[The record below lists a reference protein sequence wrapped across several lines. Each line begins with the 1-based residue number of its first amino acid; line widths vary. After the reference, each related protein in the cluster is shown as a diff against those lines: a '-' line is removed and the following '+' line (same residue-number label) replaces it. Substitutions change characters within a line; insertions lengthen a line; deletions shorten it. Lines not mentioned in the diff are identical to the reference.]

1 MRYVE
6 CDINAGNFIDSYRNI
21 GYSIETAITDVI
33 DNSIFAQATEI
44 HVDMIWDPYG
54 TKEPFVRISDN
65 GIGMT
70 DEELHEAMR
79 LACRSPLAIRDSDDL
94 GRFGLGLKSASFSQ
108 CRRFTVI
115 SRKDT
120 DIACK
125 QWDIDQIKDKGFQLI
140 DCTPS
145 EIGLDDSIPEE
156 SGTVVVWQNLDH
168 LNIPN
173 ELDPGKK
180 DRLWTD
186 VLKRVH
192 THIQITYG
200 DFKNKITF
208 FFNGNPVKLW
218 SPFAIEGANI
228 TTDEEIPFEESSV
241 RVRTYIL
248 PKTMSPEETN
258 MIPFE
263 KSMNEMQGFY
273 VYRNKRLIKY
283 GGWLNLQKMENKEA
297 FRLARI
303 RLDIDNSMD
312 DAWQIDV
319 KKENAVCP
327 PALVDKLA
335 SYAKQARTDSRKIF
349 RSKGRTL
356 KRKSENS
363 KSTFLWAYGSKDG
376 KAYYEINRANPLI
389 KSFNDGLDD
398 DQQKSFQLLL
408 KAIENHIPV
417 MSILE
422 TESSSG
428 GAYVDNHPSSEIG
441 DKELADTF
449 ESLIESCMRYDG
461 LSLNEAI
468 EFISSTE
475 PFTSHIETVDNV
487 IRKIKG
493 SQT

>member
-44 HVDMIWDPYG
+44 KVDMIWDPYG
-54 TKEPFVRISDN
+54 SKEPFVRISDN

-79 LACRSPLAIRDSDDL
+79 LACRSPLSVRDSRDL

-115 SRKDT
+115 SRIKEG
-120 DIACK
+120 IACK

-145 EIGLDDSIPEE
+145 EIGLDDSIPK
-156 SGTVVVWQNLDH
+156 GTGTTVVWQNMDH
-168 LNIPN
+168 LNIPD
-173 ELDPGKK
+173 ELSPEKK
-180 DRLWTD
+180 DRLWTEI
-186 VLKRVH
+186 LKKVY

-208 FFNGNPVKLW
+208 LFNGNTIKLW
-218 SPFAIEGANI
+218 SPFAIEGVNI
-228 TTDEEIPFEESSV
+228 TTDEEIPFVNGFV

-248 PKTMSPEETN
+248 PKTMSVEDMNTATLG
-258 MIPFE
+258 

-273 VYRNKRLIKY
+273 VYRSNRLIKY
-283 GGWLNLQKMENKEA
+283 GGWLDLQKMENKEA

-327 PALVDKLA
+327 PALVDKLV

-356 KRKSENS
+356 RRKAEDN
-363 KSTFLWAYGSKDG
+363 KSTFLWTYGSKDG
-376 KAYYEINRANPLI
+376 KAYYEINRTNPLI
-389 KSFNDGLDD
+389 KAFNDGLDD
-398 DQQKSFQLLL
+398 DQQRSFQLLL

-422 TESSSG
+422 TESVSG
-428 GAYVDNHPSSEIG
+428 GNYVENHPTFEIT
-441 DKELADTF
+441 DKEIADTF
-449 ESLIESCMRYDG
+449 ESLVESSTRCDG
-461 LSLNEAI
+461 LTLDEAI

-475 PFTSHIETVDNV
+475 PFTSHTEIIDDV
-487 IRKIKG
+487 IRKIKRT
-493 SQT
+493 QK

>member
-44 HVDMIWDPYG
+44 QIDMIWDPYG

-79 LACRSPLAIRDSDDL
+79 LACRSPLAVRDSDDL

-115 SRKDT
+115 SRKVKGV
-120 DIACK
+120 ACK
-125 QWDIDQIKDKGFQLI
+125 QWDIDRIKENGFKLI

-145 EIGLDDSIPEE
+145 EVGLEDSIPQK
-156 SGTVVVWQNLDH
+156 SGTVVVWQNLDQ
-168 LNIPN
+168 LNIPD
-173 ELDPGKK
+173 ELDSEKK
-180 DRLWTD
+180 DRLWTE
-186 VLKRVH
+186 VLKKVYA
-192 THIQITYG
+192 HIQITYG

-208 FFNGNPVKLW
+208 IFNGNIVKLW
-218 SPFAIEGANI
+218 SPFNIEGANI
-228 TTDEEIPFEESSV
+228 TTDEEIPFEGSV
-241 RVRTYIL
+241 VKVRTYIL
-248 PKTMSPEETN
+248 PKTMTAEETK
-258 MIPFE
+258 MASLG

-273 VYRNKRLIKY
+273 VYRNNRLIKY
-283 GGWLNLQKMENKEA
+283 GGWLDLPKMENKEA

-312 DAWQIDV
+312 DAWHIDV

-327 PALVDKLA
+327 PALVDKLV
-335 SYAKQARTDSRKIF
+335 SYAKQARSDSRKIF

-356 KRKSENS
+356 RRKAEDS

-376 KAYYEINRANPLI
+376 KAYFEINRSNPLI
-389 KSFNDGLDD
+389 KSFFDCLDD
-398 DQQKSFQLLL
+398 DQQRSFQLLL

-428 GAYVDNHPSSEIG
+428 GAYMDNHTSSEIN
-441 DKELADTF
+441 DREIADTF
-449 ESLIESCMRYDG
+449 ESLIESCIRYDG
-461 LSLNEAI
+461 LTLDEAI
-468 EFISSTE
+468 DFIRMTE
-475 PFTSHIETVDNV
+475 PFTSYVETVDNV